1 MNKKILIIMVVGIL
15 LLGIGASALAF
26 GIDPKDFTEKVNKIY
41 SKKLCDKLPE
51 DKKDKFKKCKN
62 KDYEVDVDNSNIE
75 ITQNENGVYK
85 INSK

>member
-1 MNKKILIIMVVGIL
+1 MNKKILIIMIVGIL
-15 LLGIGASALAF
+15 LLGIGASASAF
-26 GIDPKDFTEKVNKIY
+26 GLDLKDFTEKVTKIS
-41 SKKLCDKLPE
+41 SKELCDKLG

-62 KDYEVDVDNSNIE
+62 NDYELDVENSNIE